1 MRQHFI
7 EVDESELGRPHLRKG
22 NPVYQGVMPP
32 STAQPGVPLISL
44 DIKKQDLYTFFQV
57 AVATQLKKQVIFQQ
71 GQGGNYTPIGGTG
84 FQLTELHTNLLV
96 GASGGLANPQR
107 FMAQGIARYTSE
119 DISPVDLLNWNRI
132 TLVSFHIGDNKK
144 SYFDGQLMTIPQ
156 PSALQIQGGTY
167 TAATGQPASFA
178 TTGWPVTHNYIG
190 LQTDGLL
197 DPDTG
202 QLIHDP
208 GVTLDQGQYFDLS
221 LDPTLGTGSFG
232 AVWTTLAAASAGF
245 GIASYFHLVGAL
257 GVSVQ

>member
-7 EVDESELGRPHLRKG
+7 EVDESELGRPHLRKS
-22 NPVYQGVMPP
+22 NPVYAGVMPP
-32 STAQPGVPLISL
+32 STSQPGVPLISL

-57 AVATQLKKQVIFQQ
+57 AVATQLKKQTLFAQ
-71 GQGGNYTPIGGTG
+71 GQGGSYTPIGGTA

-107 FMAQGIARYTSE
+107 FMAQGICRYVRE
-119 DISPVDLLNWNRI
+119 DINPVDLLNWNCI

-144 SYFDGQLMTIPQ
+144 SYFDSQLMTIPQ
-156 PSALQIQGGTY
+156 PSALQIQGTWDPVGT
-167 TAATGQPASFA
+167 QPATFA
-178 TTGWPVTHNYIG
+178 TTGWPVSHNY
-190 LQTDGLL
+190 LELFTQGLL
-197 DPDTG
+197 DPDTS

-245 GIASYFHLVGAL
+245 GINAYFHLIGAL